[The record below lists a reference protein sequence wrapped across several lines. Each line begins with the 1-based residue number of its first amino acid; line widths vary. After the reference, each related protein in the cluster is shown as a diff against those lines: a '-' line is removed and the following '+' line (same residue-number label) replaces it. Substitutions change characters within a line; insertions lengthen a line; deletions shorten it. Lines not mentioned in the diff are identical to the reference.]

1 MLSGARRRTL
11 DRGWPPC
18 TLKAQDI
25 WDVWPEDFKCP
36 VLGIEL
42 MHGYENR
49 YNSPTLERID
59 NNKGYVIGNILIV
72 SHRAN
77 CIKSDGTWQ
86 EIMAVAEFYKQLE
99 EKDNGKNVG

>member
-25 WDVWPEDFKCP
+25 WDIWPKDFKCL
-36 VLGIEL
+36 VLGIKL
-42 MHGYENR
+42 VHGHTDKHS
-49 YNSPTLERID
+49 SPTLDRID
-59 NNKGYVIGNILIV
+59 NNKRYVIGNILIV

-99 EKDNGKNVG
+99 EKNNGKDLD